1 MSDARQD
8 HIDEEFGFLNACE
21 RRRKSR
27 HFKRHSDSASRHS
40 KTTNNGRKLFFP
52 QFFSV
57 FVESF
62 LSFDCLLCHQSL
74 LSSSRDLTY
83 IPYSV
88 FRRNLNFSQHNSPP
102 TRFWLQ
108 LISIFLYDLDWQSST
123 SNCAMLTMWYNRNEI
138 DLNDS
143 FSVDI
148 NKVIKKTWRHNS
160 NMENPE
166 YKKNHRIQSKVT
178 HERKRVTRWNWNS
191 SASP

>member
-1 MSDARQD
+1 MRKKLSCTEKEEKNLKTFWTIVRHQKWTEITTFQWHIVIVWKRAFIAHVGAGQD

-40 KTTNNGRKLFFP
+40 KTTNNGRSCFFS

-62 LSFDCLLCHQSL
+62 LSFDCLLCHQSF
-74 LSSSRDLTY
+74 LSSSLDLTY

-88 FRRNLNFSQHNSPP
+88 FGRNLNFSQHNSPP

-108 LISIFLYDLDWQSST
+108 LISISLYCLDWQSST
-123 SNCAMLTMWYNRNEI
+123 SNCAVLTMWHNRNEI
-138 DLNDS
+138 DLND
-143 FSVDI
+143 F
-148 NKVIKKTWRHNS
+148 
-160 NMENPE
+160 
-166 YKKNHRIQSKVT
+166 YFL
-178 HERKRVTRWNWNS
+178 
-191 SASP
+191 